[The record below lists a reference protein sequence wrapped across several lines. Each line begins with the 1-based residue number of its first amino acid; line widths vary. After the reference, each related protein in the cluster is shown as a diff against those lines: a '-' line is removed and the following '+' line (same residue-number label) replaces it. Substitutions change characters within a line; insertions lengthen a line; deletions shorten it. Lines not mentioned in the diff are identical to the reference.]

1 MVFPQHPYPA
11 AGQQQFTIAG
21 GNQAVLW
28 AINEF
33 YPLTTEA
40 ENNAEARSIYTS
52 SLGRSKGGSQY
63 RKPWLCLKRLMAIIN
78 FGRKLPCMLLIRK
91 IVSNCFE
98 SA

>member
-1 MVFPQHPYPA
+1 MVFPQHAYPA

-52 SLGRSKGGSQY
+52 FREKQG
-63 RKPWLCLKRLMAIIN
+63 WFAIPEAVA
-78 FGRKLPCMLLIRK
+78 L
-91 IVSNCFE
+91 S
-98 SA
+98 